1 MNFCGLSRLL
11 RVKEDRTRLQPT
23 PIEIRARLSED
34 TETSRAAILSY
45 DPVSNTNII
54 SYHLATKILDEPIH
68 ALDGS
73 LPYTDDSLKN
83 HVRMRIHGEEI
94 GGYVDLDWCFEET
107 SKRWHTSRFFVT
119 STHDPPYDAVLGRRD
134 AEHCGMIQSRS
145 RR

>member
-34 TETSRAAILSY
+34 TETSRVAILSY
-45 DPVSNTNII
+45 DPTSNTNII
-54 SYHLATKILDEPIH
+54 SYHLATKILEEPIH
-68 ALDGS
+68 TLDNS
-73 LPYTDDSLKN
+73 STN
-83 HVRMRIHGEEI
+83 HVRTKIHGEEI

-119 STHDPPYDAVLGRRD
+119 TTYDPPYDAVLGRRD
-134 AEHCGMIQSRS
+134 AEDYGMLRSRS